1 MKNMSKEEMDEIFLG
16 YATALF
22 LHEYDAPDWYD
33 FPSKTSG
40 SLRYLSKVSG
50 VEMKIPPEG
59 WVWEEDEYEKNRVYQ
74 EISEPED
81 RIALR
86 AENIANMTKDFP
98 PELAEKIKKMEEYT
112 KCLRTDFFEI
122 KANLTKCF
130 KMLVKYGD
138 KGQEIRQNILSRIGH
153 GVLNKPAQKKKLT
166 AEEREAT
173 RIKKY
178 QRYKQI
184 TEQELPKAQ
193 TNLEKIALY
202 EEVLPL
208 VTSQK
213 KGTVKKHEEKA
224 QIYER
229 LERLYK
235 AEGMFQKAELAKNN
249 KLCFINAAANAQQKA
264 FEKGYYKKNGKDER

>member
-22 LHEYDAPDWYD
+22 LHEHDDPDWYD

-50 VEMKIPPEG
+50 VEMETPPEG
-59 WVWEEDEYEKNRVYQ
+59 WVWEEDEYERKRFCM
-74 EISEPED
+74 EISSPEQ

-86 AENIANMTKDFP
+86 AKNIANMIKDFP
-98 PELAEKIKKMEEYT
+98 PELAEKIKKVEAYT
-112 KCLRTDFFEI
+112 KCLRTDFYEV
-122 KANLTKCF
+122 KANLTKCLRMF
-130 KMLVKYGD
+130 VSYGD
-138 KGQEIRQNILSRIGH
+138 RGQEIREYILRRIGDD
-153 GVLNKPAQKKKLT
+153 VLSKPVQKKKLT
-166 AEEREAT
+166 AAEKEAI
-173 RIKKY
+173 RIQKY

-202 EEVLPL
+202 EEALPL

-213 KGTVKKHEEKA
+213 KGVVKQHTEKA
-224 QIYER
+224 QIFEK

-235 AEGMFQKAELAKNN
+235 AEGMFQKAETAKNN
-249 KLCFINAAANAQQKA
+249 KLCFMNAAANTQQKA
-264 FEKGYYKKNGKDER
+264 FEKGYYNNKTGR